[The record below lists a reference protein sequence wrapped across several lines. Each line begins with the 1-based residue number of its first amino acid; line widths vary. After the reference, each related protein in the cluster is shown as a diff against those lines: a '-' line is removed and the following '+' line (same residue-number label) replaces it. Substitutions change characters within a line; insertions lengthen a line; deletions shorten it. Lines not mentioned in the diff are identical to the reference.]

1 MKTNN
6 FLRVTLLATSL
17 SIFFACKKDNSQSVT
32 TTTTSATSVQS
43 AADDQT
49 MVSNENDAVSN
60 DATAALNGSPAV
72 SGSSM
77 SRMATTGDNT
87 LGSGILGFSI
97 CDATI
102 TYDTTS
108 TTKTITIVYNGL
120 NCRGNRTRTGT
131 VVISVPKGQ
140 HWKDAGAVVNMQIQA
155 LKITRIRD
163 GKSIVING
171 TKTITNTSGGLLVDL
186 ASLQT
191 ITHDFQDSLSVTFD
205 NGSSRNWQTSVRRVF
220 TYNDGIVVT
229 TTGTHSDG
237 SNNNIASWGTNR
249 FGVTFTN
256 MITSPRVVEQSCD
269 MRLVSG
275 QDSIVRSDNITSV
288 ITYGLDSNGNPVT
301 SCPSSYFYA
310 KLVWTNGN
318 NGKVYTYIYP
328 Y

>member
-17 SIFFACKKDNSQSVT
+17 SIFFACKKDNSQSASS
-32 TTTTSATSVQS
+32 TTTSATSVQS

-60 DATAALNGSPAV
+60 DVTAALNGNPAV

-77 SRMATTGDNT
+77 SRMATTGVNT
-87 LGSGILGFSI
+87 LGSGILGFTI
-97 CDATI
+97 CDASI

-120 NCRGNRTRTGT
+120 NCHGNRTRTGT
-131 VVISVPKGQ
+131 VIISVPKDQ
-140 HWKDAGAVVNMQIQA
+140 HWKDAGAVVNVQIQA
-155 LKITRIRD
+155 LKITRNKD
-163 GKSIVING
+163 GKSILING
-171 TKTITNTSGGLLVDL
+171 SKTITNTSGGLLVDL

-191 ITHDFQDSLSVTFD
+191 ITHDFQDSLTVTFN
-205 NGSSRNWQTSVRRVF
+205 NGSSRNWQTSVRRAF

-237 SNNNIASWGTNR
+237 THNNIASWGTNR
-249 FGVTFTN
+249 FGVNFTN